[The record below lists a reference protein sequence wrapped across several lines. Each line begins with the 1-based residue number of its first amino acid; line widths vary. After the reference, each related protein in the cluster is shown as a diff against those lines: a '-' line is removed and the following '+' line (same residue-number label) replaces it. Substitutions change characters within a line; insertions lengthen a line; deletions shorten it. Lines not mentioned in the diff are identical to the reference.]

1 MYHFPKN
8 LFYFTNIFLLHFYY
22 DSFIMRPFKHFLQLF
37 YICRRGKNLMKKLN
51 DNNKLAIQMLA
62 AMISGIVVG
71 LVFMMVRENVGA
83 DSATWT
89 TINNLLFQDITAAG
103 GERSLGL
110 FYIGGQMFIRALQLI
125 IVPMVFSSV
134 VMAISEINEAST
146 LGRVSAKTIGWFLLT
161 SVIALI
167 MAGVIGLVCFNSGMF
182 NITIEGITGTT
193 GSTGSNPLQVILNI
207 IPSNIGSTFSVNNA
221 VLGVVFIAVVVG
233 LSMNTLNL
241 GKDSVIYR
249 LCDEISKIIVV
260 FLNFAVKKFSPAAIF
275 MLLSRTFAT
284 YGIDYLKPAFAYFVL
299 CVILLL
305 IYLFVGYPLILA
317 IGCKMNPVIFIKK
330 IFKVIIFGFS
340 TSSSAATLPLNLD
353 TNTKELGVDH
363 QIASFVL
370 PLGMTINM
378 DGTAIMQVIA
388 TLFIA
393 GCGGYDVSI
402 FQLVIIM
409 ILALIASMG
418 TPAAPGA
425 GAVILFTILSGVG
438 FTGDQALI
446 AYSLI
451 LAINRPIEM
460 LVTSLNC
467 VGDSV
472 ACIAVAKSEGKLDM
486 ETYNRQ

>member
-1 MYHFPKN
+1 
-8 LFYFTNIFLLHFYY
+8 
-22 DSFIMRPFKHFLQLF
+22 
-37 YICRRGKNLMKKLN
+37 
-51 DNNKLAIQMLA
+51 MLV
-62 AMISGIVVG
+62 AMVAGILVG
-71 LVFMMVRENVGA
+71 LLFMMVRENVGA
-83 DSATWT
+83 DSSTWT
-89 TINNLLFQDITAAG
+89 TINNILFQDITAEG
-103 GERSLGL
+103 GESSIGL
-110 FYIGGQMFIRALQLI
+110 FYLGGQLFIRALQLI

-146 LGRVSAKTIGWFLLT
+146 LGRVSAKTIGWFMLT

-167 MAGVIGLVCFNSGMF
+167 LAGVVALICFNAGMF
-182 NITIEGITGTT
+182 NVKIEGIAGAA
-193 GSTGSNPLQVILNI
+193 GSIGSNPLEVILNI
-207 IPSNIGSTFSVNNA
+207 VPSNIGSTFSVNNA

-233 LSMNTLNL
+233 LCLNAL
-241 GKDSVIYR
+241 NMGKESTIYR
-249 LCDEISKIIVV
+249 LCDEISKIIVI
-260 FLNFAVKKFSPAAIF
+260 FLNFTVKKFGPAAIF
-275 MLLSRTFAT
+275 MLLCRTFAT

-305 IYLFVGYPLILA
+305 VYLFLGYPIIIA
-317 IGCKMNPVIFIKK
+317 VGCKLNPIIFIKK
-330 IFKVIIFGFS
+330 IFKVIVFGFS

-378 DGTAIMQVIA
+378 DGTAIMQVVA

-393 GCGGYDVSI
+393 GCGGYDVSV

-409 ILALIASMG
+409 VLALIASMG

-472 ACIAVAKSEGKLDM
+472 ACIAVAKSEGKFDAD
-486 ETYNRQ
+486 TYNK